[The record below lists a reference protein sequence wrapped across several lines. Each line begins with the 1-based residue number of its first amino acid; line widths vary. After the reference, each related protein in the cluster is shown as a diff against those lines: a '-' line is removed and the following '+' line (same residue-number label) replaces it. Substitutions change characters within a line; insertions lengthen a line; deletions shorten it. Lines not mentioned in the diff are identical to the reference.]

1 MGVANEI
8 ANVIKEHVAKAS
20 QARTHPAKLVVLTR
34 LLEDLFN
41 VELEELIPGIESR
54 LGSRL
59 WGLRS
64 KRADLIFSNVV
75 FEIKVDLRRELD
87 DAKQQLIKYLQ
98 SLHEKEPEGRNVGI
112 ATDAIEFK
120 AYAPILE
127 HGRVVNLEEIG
138 SINIAVA
145 TPQESILWLDSFIFS
160 QPRIRP
166 SAQDLKYRFGPGSP
180 TYFIAIDELRRLWRE
195 VENEKDVRLK
205 LDLWT
210 RNMEIVYGNK
220 PELDSFI
227 DHTYLVTLVKL
238 IVYLKLSGDSLVKEE
253 SIKRALT
260 GEYFSS
266 YGITNLI
273 EEDFFAWIMHPKIAG
288 KALKLFHNVARELL
302 RYDFSQIDEDFFKE
316 IYEEIV
322 ERGERH
328 RIGEYYTPEWLVQLI
343 LKEVVGL
350 WKEKNKGFP
359 RILDPAC
366 GSGTFLC
373 NAIHMAKE
381 ELKNEGRSP
390 DQILEFI
397 IGNVIGVDI
406 NPLATIIARANY
418 LIALGELIQSGKS
431 ITIPV
436 YVADSIKMPKVLEVI
451 AELTGGYI
459 SVCEV
464 DADGHRIQIPKNV
477 ILQKGVLNQVLQ
489 ALKDAAYTYRVRE
502 DKDEALKVFRRRVPA
517 QLSIDELE
525 VLERTLD
532 TIMELI
538 DKGLDSIWIF
548 ILSNVYAPMVL
559 MESKFDVIT
568 GNPPW
573 IAMRYVENKNY
584 QDFLKEQV
592 FTYNLL
598 DRTQVHLF
606 TQMEMATLFYS
617 RSCDLYLKDGG
628 IIAFVMPRSV
638 LTGALHHANFKRFKK
653 PKMKLLKIYDLED
666 VTPLFNVPSCVLI
679 AVKGEE
685 TSYPVLARKFS
696 GKLPEKNVR
705 LDEAIKHLSA
715 SDYMYEVPKVTSN
728 YSYYYDRIK
737 AGAAIYPRC
746 FYFIEFDVHPTL
758 GIDVTKPLVKTSGEV
773 MKDAKRP
780 WKDVRLSD
788 NVESEFVYA
797 TLLGGDLVPFG
808 YVKLRPVILPIEQ
821 THQGY
826 RLLDVDELKRR
837 GFIYMAKWLEKAQKI
852 WEERRTKRAEES
864 FPRVI
869 DAVNYRGLLVNQRP
883 QARYCLIYN
892 SSGTNLVSCVIDK
905 QLLPN
910 FQLMKAE
917 IKPVNFITEK
927 TTQFYE
933 TDDYAEAHYLCAV
946 LNSQIM
952 NEAIKP
958 LQPRGLFGERHIMRR
973 PFMFP
978 IPRFD
983 KNNQLHIKLVDLS
996 KICHAKVA
1004 SLKFTKK
1011 STAGLRKEAREAV
1024 KKEIAEIDEIVSQLL
1039 GL

>member
-8 ANVIKEHVAKAS
+8 ANVIKEYMAKAS

-120 AYAPILE
+120 AYAPVLE

-373 NAIHMAKE
+373 NAIHVAKE

-397 IGNVIGVDI
+397 IGNVTGVDI

-477 ILQKGVLNQVLQ
+477 ILRKGVLNQVLQ

-502 DKDEALKVFRRRVPA
+502 DKDEAFKVFRRRVPA

-548 ILSNVYAPMVL
+548 ILSNVYAPMAL

-584 QDFLKEQV
+584 QDFLKQQV
-592 FTYNLL
+592 LDYELL
-598 DRTQVHLF
+598 ESDQVHLF
-606 TQMEMATLFYS
+606 THMEAATLFFC
-617 RSCDLYLKDGG
+617 RSSDLYLKNEGL
-628 IIAFVMPRSV
+628 IAFVMPRSV
-638 LTGALHHANFKRFKK
+638 LTGAFHHVNFKKFEK
-653 PKMKLLKIYDLED
+653 PKMKLLKI
-666 VTPLFNVPSCVLI
+666 
-679 AVKGEE
+679 
-685 TSYPVLARKFS
+685 
-696 GKLPEKNVR
+696 
-705 LDEAIKHLSA
+705 
-715 SDYMYEVPKVTSN
+715 
-728 YSYYYDRIK
+728 
-737 AGAAIYPRC
+737 
-746 FYFIEFDVHPTL
+746 FD
-758 GIDVTKPLVKTSGEV
+758 
-773 MKDAKRP
+773 
-780 WKDVRLSD
+780 
-788 NVESEFVYA
+788 
-797 TLLGGDLVPFG
+797 
-808 YVKLRPVILPIEQ
+808 
-821 THQGY
+821 
-826 RLLDVDELKRR
+826 
-837 GFIYMAKWLEKAQKI
+837 
-852 WEERRTKRAEES
+852 
-864 FPRVI
+864 
-869 DAVNYRGLLVNQRP
+869 
-883 QARYCLIYN
+883 
-892 SSGTNLVSCVIDK
+892 
-905 QLLPN
+905 
-910 FQLMKAE
+910 
-917 IKPVNFITEK
+917 
-927 TTQFYE
+927 
-933 TDDYAEAHYLCAV
+933 
-946 LNSQIM
+946 
-952 NEAIKP
+952 
-958 LQPRGLFGERHIMRR
+958 
-973 PFMFP
+973 
-978 IPRFD
+978 
-983 KNNQLHIKLVDLS
+983 
-996 KICHAKVA
+996 
-1004 SLKFTKK
+1004 
-1011 STAGLRKEAREAV
+1011 
-1024 KKEIAEIDEIVSQLL
+1024 
-1039 GL
+1039 